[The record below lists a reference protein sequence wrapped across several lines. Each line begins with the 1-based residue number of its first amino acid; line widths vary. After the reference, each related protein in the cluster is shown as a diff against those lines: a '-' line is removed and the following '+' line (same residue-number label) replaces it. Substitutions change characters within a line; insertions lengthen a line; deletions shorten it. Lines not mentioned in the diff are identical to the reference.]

1 MDVASFVYTAAGIGA
16 AVVLVK
22 APGVWK
28 GLRIAKQE
36 AAKFKADLEEDTAS
50 ESAIFDLIRRNYG
63 FVISAKTV
71 TRGPLGNHY
80 MLFDFEK
87 RRIAFMLRDG
97 AEMKGLYIMPAEY
110 ISQVAP
116 TYRGVKVIDGFKP
129 STLRIKPG
137 RFEIDRC
144 STIELSKQ
152 PKKYVDMYTYSG
164 EHYFSLPG
172 MIENK
177 MSPGRDYP
185 EKPLIHRYS
194 PGRRERYPDNML
206 EVNIPY
212 QESITLESDTR
223 ITEPVPGFRTET
235 FTILLDHRNQYVRIV
250 TDSISSRRYGA
261 VQHFFMD
268 EIERLFI
275 KSEKDTYSIMM
286 EVEHRRGGYVEV
298 GTLWKS
304 DLDAAGRDFTHPV
317 KGNGIN
323 EEELANEL
331 CEDILVFLRG
341 HYDQMTFVKFV

>member
-1 MDVASFVYTAAGIGA
+1 MDVASFVYTAVGIGA

-28 GLRIAKQE
+28 GLRIAEQE
-36 AAKFKADLEEDTAS
+36 AEKLKADLEEDSAS
-50 ESAIFDLIRRNYG
+50 EAAIFDLIRRNYG

-71 TRGPLGNHY
+71 TRGPLGNNY

-137 RFEIDRC
+137 RLKIDRC

-152 PKKYVDMYTYSG
+152 PKKYVDMCTYSG

-177 MSPGRDYP
+177 MKPDHDFP
-185 EKPLIHRYS
+185 EEPLIHRYS

-206 EVNIPY
+206 AVNIPY
-212 QESITLESDTR
+212 QESIKFESDTR
-223 ITEPVPGFRTET
+223 ITERVPGFRTES
-235 FTILLDHRNQYVRIV
+235 FRILLDHRNQYVRIV
-250 TDSISSRRYGA
+250 TDSSLSQRYGT

-268 EIERLFI
+268 EIERLLI

-286 EVEHRRGGYVEV
+286 EVEHRQGAYVEV
-298 GTLWKS
+298 GTLLES
-304 DLDAAGRDFTHPV
+304 DLDAACRDFTHPV

-323 EEELANEL
+323 EKELSNEL
-331 CEDILVFLRG
+331 GGDILAFLRG